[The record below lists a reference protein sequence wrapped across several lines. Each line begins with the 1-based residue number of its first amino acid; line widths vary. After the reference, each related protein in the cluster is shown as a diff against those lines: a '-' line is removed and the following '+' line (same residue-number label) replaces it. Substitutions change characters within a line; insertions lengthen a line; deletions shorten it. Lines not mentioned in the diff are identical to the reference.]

1 MKLQEITVPAG
12 GQATIDFP
20 AIPATYKSLVVVL
33 VGRGDTAAPSVQVTM
48 RLNADATAS
57 YDTQTQTAVATTT
70 AAVEAIAATS
80 ARVGSL
86 AAASAPSGAGG
97 EIEIVIPDYTV
108 TAVRRRFQ
116 SSGSCGTADA
126 TGGQTLE
133 TDRGQWRSTVAV
145 NEVTLLAGV
154 GNFAAGTVATL
165 YGVDPQGG
173 GGGGGAAPVLRLDYH
188 PATDLATGAALPA
201 ANTWTDF
208 ATEQT
213 FTVGSALSLVEVSC
227 GGTIL
232 IGGGAIGNASAR
244 LVIDAAGTPITRI
257 ISGTRTPS
265 GEFNNVL
272 SGASPLSLSGL
283 AVGSH
288 TVKLQIR
295 ADNALS
301 VYCQP
306 SVPDYGFNLRVVE
319 DAG

>member
-1 MKLQEITVPAG
+1 MGKIAEVTLAAAA
-12 GQATIDFP
+12 ATIDFSS
-20 AIPATYKSLVVVL
+20 IPQTYKTLILVIA
-33 VGRGDTAAPSVQVTM
+33 GRGDTAATAVQVTM
-48 RLNADATAS
+48 RFNADATAT

-97 EIEIVIPDYTV
+97 EFEIVIPDYTV

-133 TDRGQWRSTVAV
+133 TDRGQWRNTVAV
-145 NEVTLLAGV
+145 TEVTLLAAT

-165 YGVDPQGG
+165 YGVDPQG

-288 TVKLQIR
+288 TIKLQIR

-306 SVPDYGFNLRVVE
+306 SAPDYGFNLRVVE

>member
-1 MKLQEITVPAG
+1 MAKIAEITVPAG
-12 GQATIDFP
+12 GQATIDFTN
-20 AIPATYKSLVVVL
+20 IPQTYKHLVVTIEGTSMGVA
-33 VGRGDTAAPSVQVTM
+33 VGILARVNADGGANYASSAGSDPTYAFIGTLDASGGYAGNEIAILNYAAPGKKTLIGREVWANNS
-48 RLNADATAS
+48 AS
-57 YDTQTQTAVATTT
+57 KGTTWSGN
-70 AAVEAIAATS
+70 AAVT
-80 ARVGSL
+80 
-86 AAASAPSGAGG
+86 
-97 EIEIVIPDYTV
+97 
-108 TAVRRRFQ
+108 
-116 SSGSCGTADA
+116 
-126 TGGQTLE
+126 
-133 TDRGQWRSTVAV
+133 
-145 NEVTLLAGV
+145 EVTFYANG
-154 GNFAAGTVATL
+154 GSFAAGTVAQL

-188 PATDLATGAALPA
+188 PATDVATNAALA

-227 GGTIL
+227 GGNIL

-301 VYCQP
+301 VYCQASGP
-306 SVPDYGFNLRVVE
+306 GYAFNLRVVE